1 MALQIQF
8 FKNWHIK
15 IDMQPTNLS
24 YNIDENG
31 SDELSY
37 NSKSSLNKNE
47 DAMKNK
53 RFESMIMSIY
63 IYITSWNMTI

>member
-8 FKNWHIK
+8 FENWHLK
-15 IDMQPTNLS
+15 NDMKPTNLS

-53 RFESMIMSIY
+53 RFESMIMSID
-63 IYITSWNMTI
+63 I

>member
-8 FKNWHIK
+8 FKNWHLK
-15 IDMQPTNLS
+15 NDMKPTNLS